1 VKSEHGDL
9 AGGNESPAWSA
20 GKVTLT
26 AQKPNYSE
34 TICRST
40 NFVHHITCIDRPR
53 TEPGR
58 PH

>member
-1 VKSEHGDL
+1 MRSKHGDFV
-9 AGGNESPAWSA
+9 GGNELAAGSA
-20 GKVTLT
+20 GKVALT

-40 NFVHHITCIDRPR
+40 NFVHHITCIDWPR